1 MSASVVSRVDS
12 PPVLEA
18 REQVLDFVALAIE
31 DGIVAVLDPVL
42 GVRRDARFD
51 AALDERLSEGR

>member
-42 GVRRDARFD
+42 GVRRDSRFD